1 MPDRVFTYKIP
12 PLFLFCWFDKRSNVK
27 SVIYA
32 MRYGIPAIKAT
43 VGESNDGEPA
53 GSIVANSSCIG
64 WNIIGPKSAGA
75 SIYAM
80 SKAAVNSLVESAAI
94 ENAPRIRVNSVLPGL
109 VHSTLHPGADAEAIE
124 KSGRHLQPLFNR
136 AGQPEEVAALVSFL
150 LSNEASFIS
159 GTHVKVDG
167 LYCLSGSSA
176 DAR

>member
-1 MPDRVFTYKIP
+1 
-12 PLFLFCWFDKRSNVK
+12 
-27 SVIYA
+27 
-32 MRYGIPAIKAT
+32 
-43 VGESNDGEPA
+43 
-53 GSIVANSSCIG
+53 
-64 WNIIGPKSAGA
+64 
-75 SIYAM
+75 M

-124 KSGRHLQPLFNR
+124 KAGRHIQPLFNR

-167 LYCLSGSSA
+167 LYCLSGSST
-176 DAR
+176 D